1 MFFSMEHKSTHPY
14 LADGNTSSVMTLCF
28 VLTDPENHTQ
38 LNVRKSDGSRWTIY
52 GGITDEQ
59 LLKSVR

>member
-14 LADGNTSSVMTLCF
+14 PADGHNSSVMTLCF
-28 VLTDPENHTQ
+28 VLTDPENHTR